1 MSFIAP
7 MIIGFVDAD
16 GCVNQ
21 LAGDVESVLG
31 FQPSECIGTQGLDY
45 VHRDDRTLIAGGAAS
60 ERVELRLQ
68 RRSGEWLK
76 TEIVLAPLH
85 PTDSGHLAFAITIPA
100 GTERM
105 GAAGRVASLE
115 ARLRRIAAEVAAAGI
130 DGWTSTSA
138 LRHDVV
144 DVLSPRQAEIA
155 ERLAAGK
162 RVPTIAN
169 ETGLS
174 QSTVR
179 NHLSQIFQ
187 KFGVASQAELIEVL
201 HGDSDQQKGHVG

>member
-1 MSFIAP
+1 M
-7 MIIGFVDAD
+7 
-16 GCVNQ
+16 
-21 LAGDVESVLG
+21 
-31 FQPSECIGTQGLDY
+31 
-45 VHRDDRTLIAGGAAS
+45 
-60 ERVELRLQ
+60 
-68 RRSGEWLK
+68 
-76 TEIVLAPLH
+76 EIVLAPLF
-85 PTDSGHLAFAITIPA
+85 PTGSPHLAFVITTPV
-100 GTERM
+100 GTERA
-105 GAAGRVASLE
+105 GVAGRVASLE

-130 DGWTSTSA
+130 DGRTSSPV

-162 RVPTIAN
+162 RVPTIAR
-169 ETGLS
+169 EAGLS

-201 HGDSDQQKGHVG
+201 HEGSDPRYDTAPRNK